1 VKLLCFSLLYFY
13 PAALGARYTSYFT
26 LSWPSFIE
34 QRLETKTTLATPKPA
49 TLGLKE
55 DFVQKLCGKFSMY
68 LSIP

>member
-1 VKLLCFSLLYFY
+1 MFLSFVFLSSSLR
-13 PAALGARYTSYFT
+13 GARYTSYFT